1 MRFTLGLYQPNH
13 KSIQLI
19 KSTVKGIFMMQRL
32 PVLLLACCALAF
44 GQQPMHIPGQLPRD
58 NDPGN
63 VNAPDTKKPSKHK
76 SSSKDVQEAIQKAL
90 DKKNPAYR
98 GSDIKTA
105 VDDQN
110 ITLTGSVTG
119 ITQHEMALQIVR
131 AYADN
136 RRIVDKLVVQQ

>member
-1 MRFTLGLYQPNH
+1 MIRRL
-13 KSIQLI
+13 SI
-19 KSTVKGIFMMQRL
+19 
-32 PVLLLACCALAF
+32 LLLLCSALAF
-44 GQQPMHIPGQLPRD
+44 GQQPMHLPGQPPRD
-58 NDPGN
+58 NGNDPGS

-90 DKKNPAYR
+90 DHKNPAYR
-98 GSDIKTA
+98 GSDIKAA

-136 RRIVDKLVVQQ
+136 RRIVDKLTIQQ